1 MTDLT
6 LFEKNE
12 HFNCDITLEFT
23 GFDEIEPNN
32 RSILEKFKVR
42 NLLFP
47 FPNVKTWMFIG
58 IWEDKNYQNA
68 EPLGS

>member
-47 FPNVKTWMFIG
+47 FPNVKT
-58 IWEDKNYQNA
+58 
-68 EPLGS
+68 